1 MATNP
6 KAGTTPKDN
15 QIKPI
20 TQTKEPEHEL
30 TVDPL
35 QISKLY
41 PTETKALLD
50 DNNVQAQI
58 SNGSS
63 EVTKNNNDANQDPKE
78 TAIGVK
84 KLKEK
89 EKVKEK
95 KPAKT
100 KGE

>member
-6 KAGTTPKDN
+6 KTGTTIKDT

-30 TVDPL
+30 TIDPL
-35 QISKLY
+35 QASKLY
-41 PTETKALLD
+41 NTETKALLD
-50 DNNVQAQI
+50 NQNIQVQT

-63 EVTKNNNDANQDPKE
+63 EVTKNNNDADQDPKE
-78 TAIGVK
+78 TVIGVK
-84 KLKEK
+84 KPKEKKELKEK
-89 EKVKEK
+89 KH
-95 KPAKT
+95 AKT